1 MMVMLLQLVGPPMD
15 DNPKVVEICRH
26 ILGHSGEVLSTAAQV
41 LKYQFLL
48 NLERKKKK
56 HQIMMFSK
64 KMSRVI
70 YWLVQLN

>member
-15 DNPKVVEICRH
+15 DNPKVVEICCH

-64 KMSRVI
+64 KCLGLYI
-70 YWLVQLN
+70 G